1 MTEGSQMMYS
11 DGELFGDLV
20 PEDGVIWILETLLV
34 APFITYVILT
44 FVIFFFAFLIPILAF
59 TI

>member
-1 MTEGSQMMYS
+1 MTEGSQRMYS

-44 FVIFFFAFLIPILAF
+44 FV
-59 TI
+59 T